1 LSDTEF
7 PQQRHLAGISLRLGA
22 ATSFAFMAAMI
33 KVASNSGVHPVEML
47 FWRFALALVPMT
59 IWALAGPGIEAVK
72 TRRPFAHIWRAAI
85 GFVGMGFGYWSLTLL
100 PLAEATAISFAA
112 PLFATILSA
121 LFLSEAVGWHRWG
134 AVLAGFTGVLLVMQP
149 QNASLPI
156 DGLVIAL
163 ISAFGVACVM
173 ITIRQISKTERAFTT
188 VYWFTA
194 ISALVLAG
202 VFPFFA
208 VSHSPAA
215 WLAIVAIAG
224 LGGTAQLLLTASLR
238 LAPVGVVAPF
248 DYSQL
253 VWAILLGWLLWTDVP
268 STTTWIGAAIII
280 ASGIFMLFRERRGM
294 RLARPVI
301 S

>member
-194 ISALVLAG
+194 
-202 VFPFFA
+202 
-208 VSHSPAA
+208 HSPAA